1 MTEIAPDA
9 IPGVAYPWDVSMAV
23 GTAMETVMKG
33 AATADQAIDTAEKA
47 IQTVIDR
54 EGLPEKAPAPGDK

>member
-1 MTEIAPDA
+1 
-9 IPGVAYPWDVSMAV
+9 MAV

-54 EGLPEKAPAPGDK
+54 ESLPEKAPAPGDK